1 MERLVYFTGDVA
13 LVDNLGIEECMEI
26 QEPLKKLHDYEI
38 AEEQGL
44 LTKVV
49 YGEWIDTEPEYHNG
63 YYRNAHK
70 CSNCQDYYTTEY
82 GEMNY
87 CPNCGAKM
95 KTKEEAKQMK
105 GE

>member
-82 GEMNY
+82 GEMIY